1 MKEDKEQRVVTITG
15 QVDIFEDMP
24 GTDADAIS
32 ILSQD
37 GNEYI
42 VSTRKMVKKLMP
54 FAGEEVDIL
63 FQGTVAKDHSGLE
76 ILNIHSFKVLSE
88 DALELLKNN
97 IAKDAPPPRVKHIQH
112 VFDDDEDDIEGV
124 DHVVDEDWHDAEEDH
139 DDDEDDDDD
148 DDVLIEPENDELLS
162 LDGDLKDILNT
173 PKPTATPGPRTRTTR

>member
-42 VSTRKMVKKLMP
+42 VSTKKTVKKLMP

-63 FQGTVAKDHSGLE
+63 FQGTVSKDHSGLD
-76 ILNIHSFKVLSE
+76 ILTVHSFKVLSE
-88 DALELLKNN
+88 DALEL
-97 IAKDAPPPRVKHIQH
+97 ISPVVKDTPPPRAKHKKH
-112 VFDDDEDDIEGV
+112 DYDDDEEDDIEGV
-124 DHVVDEDWHDAEEDH
+124 DHVVDADWNDAPEEDDEEEEDGEDEEMDDLDDLDDL
-139 DDDEDDDDD
+139 DDDPPKADDDH
-148 DDVLIEPENDELLS
+148 
-162 LDGDLKDILNT
+162 
-173 PKPTATPGPRTRTTR
+173 